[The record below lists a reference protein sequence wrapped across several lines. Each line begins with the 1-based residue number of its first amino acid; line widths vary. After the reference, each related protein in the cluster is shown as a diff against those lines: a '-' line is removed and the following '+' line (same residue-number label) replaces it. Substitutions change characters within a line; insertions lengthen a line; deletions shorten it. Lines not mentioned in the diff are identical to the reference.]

1 MDTKTIV
8 SEKMSYNPSL
18 YEINT
23 RVFLK
28 RFGTETKIT
37 NVPPAFWNGLAKKG
51 IDYVWLLGMWK
62 TCDDIIEKYC
72 FEENLVNNYK
82 RALRDFKKEDVIGS
96 PFSIDI
102 YEVNQKLGCENSL
115 IELKSFLNSRGIK
128 LILDFV
134 PNHFGAGTSLLKTH
148 PEIFLQVDEESF
160 LKDPHTYFKPFAGKE
175 IYFAHGR
182 DPFFPSWQD
191 TVQINIFG
199 KQARKFLTDTLLRLT
214 DVCDGVRCDMA
225 MLLLNNVFKNTWIG
239 ALAKNHFELPGKEFW
254 SEAISAVKNKRDD
267 FLFIAESYWDMEWE
281 LQQLGFDYTY
291 DKKLTDRLRTGYV
304 KDIYEHLLAE
314 ESYQKKSLRFI
325 ENHDE
330 ERAAASFGKEKS
342 KAAAVITGTIQGMR
356 FYHDG
361 QSEGK
366 KIKLPVQLGREPEEF
381 FPNGIHDFYDK
392 LFAIT
397 SEEIFKRGNWKL
409 LHPEA
414 AWEGNISHNNMLAWE
429 WDYNDEKRVVV
440 VNYSESVSVCL
451 LKLDVS
457 GYPEN
462 FEMHDLL
469 NDQTYIRSSEEVYH
483 TGLYVELKPWQAH
496 IFKL

>member
-1 MDTKTIV
+1 MN
-8 SEKMSYNPSL
+8 YNPSL

-23 RVFLK
+23 RVFVK
-28 RFGTETKIT
+28 RFGAETKIT
-37 NVPPAFWNGLAKKG
+37 NVPPVFWNELAEKG
-51 IDYVWLLGMWK
+51 IDYVWLLGIWK
-62 TCDDIIEKYC
+62 TSDEVIEKYC
-72 FEENLVNNYK
+72 FEDDLVNSYK

-96 PFSIDI
+96 PFSIDV
-102 YEVNQKLGCENSL
+102 YDVNPKLADADSL

-191 TVQINIFG
+191 TIQINIFS
-199 KQARKFLTDTLLRLT
+199 KDAREFLTDTLLRLT

-239 ALAKNHFELPGKEFW
+239 ALSKNHFHLHEKEFW
-254 SEAISAVKNKRDD
+254 SEAISAVKNKRAD
-267 FLFIAESYWDMEWE
+267 FIFIAESYWDMEWE
-281 LQQLGFDYTY
+281 LQQLGFDFTY

-304 KDIYEHLLAE
+304 KDICEHLLAE
-314 ESYQKKSLRFI
+314 ESYQKRSLRFI

-342 KAAAVITGTIQGMR
+342 KAAAIIISTIQGMR

-361 QSEGK
+361 QLEGK

-381 FPNGIHDFYDK
+381 FPNGIHDFYDR
-392 LFAIT
+392 LFSIT
-397 SEEIFKRGNWKL
+397 QEKTFKHGNWKL
-409 LHPEA
+409 LRPGP

-429 WDYNDEKRVVV
+429 WNYNDEKRVVV
-440 VNYSESVSVCL
+440 VNYSESVSVSL

-462 FEMHDLL
+462 FELLDLL

-483 TGLYVELKPWQAH
+483 TGLYIELKPWQAH
-496 IFKL
+496 ILKY